1 MDYIYDAPFADR
13 FVCNG
18 ELEWHDFYYINPE
31 GTDESAYVYQLNRTG
46 MEWQCPSLFQVE
58 RSQRTPC
65 CEIFCILAGKGTL
78 FYRGETY
85 VLHKD
90 QVVFLNSHEAH
101 SYTSDADEPLGM
113 SWIEFLG
120 SDSRRIMEQLI
131 ERYSPVAMGEIFQ
144 KVSQEIGLLQQ
155 HLMSTPGYEPSVD
168 IYRLLFQLLYM
179 SNAAPVKN
187 CPDSSIPWK
196 LAESYVQTHL
206 KETIRNTSLA
216 EICGVSL
223 PYFMKC
229 FRGRY
234 QLTPQQYIQ
243 KQRILK
249 ARYLLTRTKLSI
261 SAITEQLGFC
271 NDSHFIRVFK
281 KSEGMT
287 PHCYRRL
294 YSAPKKIPFDF

>member
-281 KSEGMT
+281 KSEGMK
-287 PHCYRRL
+287 PHCYLRP